1 MPPRNRDLFLEI
13 TMNQGRLLKKENML
27 EQKFATMVQMIA
39 KPGNDILVEMS
50 EEQAELAHMAMLITS
65 EAGELADAI
74 KKHVIYQKPIDMEN
88 IVEELGDLEW
98 TMERI
103 RQILCITRELTIDQ
117 NIEKLTK
124 RYPNLQY
131 SNQSAQNRADKQ

>member
-1 MPPRNRDLFLEI
+1 
-13 TMNQGRLLKKENML
+13 ML